1 MVRGLSRTNHTLVV
15 SPLAEVTPDACDTSS
30 ALKKTKKTLQRDATE
45 PSCKVK
51 VEGEKTEKTAVQNMD
66 MF

>member
-1 MVRGLSRTNHTLVV
+1 VV
-15 SPLAEVTPDACDTSS
+15 SPLAEVTPDVCGVRS